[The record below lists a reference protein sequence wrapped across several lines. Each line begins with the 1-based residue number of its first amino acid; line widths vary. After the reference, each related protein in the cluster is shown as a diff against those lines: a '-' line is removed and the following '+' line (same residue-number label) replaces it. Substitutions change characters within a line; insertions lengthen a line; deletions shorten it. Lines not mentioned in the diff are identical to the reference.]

1 MKKILRLLD
10 EKVALS
16 TTKKE
21 CKPSEVSFN
30 VKQKYYTDNPFK
42 HNKILTNEMKDNSFI
57 MNNLFFKQIRNI
69 DIGSNYR
76 IHNFSWSNESLNAKE
91 IIVKVNYH
99 QRQDHL
105 RKKREEYTNL
115 FISTIENKLKEEKN
129 E

>member
-1 MKKILRLLD
+1 MKKLLYQQQKKNANPVKYRLMLSKNIILIIHL
-10 EKVALS
+10 
-16 TTKKE
+16 
-21 CKPSEVSFN
+21 N
-30 VKQKYYTDNPFK
+30 
-42 HNKILTNEMKDNSFI
+42 I
-57 MNNLFFKQIRNI
+57 IRNI